1 MELWDLEAGT
11 SVRSVR
17 GHDEDAVTAIKVT
30 METSNFCAGRLSGV
44 SHAIPGAPVV
54 AHKSG
59 FKLITFVLSFYLP
72 FCVFCFS
79 PSQKSRK
86 IGALQC

>member
-30 METSNFCAGRLSGV
+30 KEMSNFCAGRLAGV

-59 FKLITFVLSFYLP
+59 FKLITFVFIVLP
-72 FCVFCFS
+72 SLFVCCVFHLV
-79 PSQKSRK
+79 KSLER
-86 IGALQC
+86 